1 MSTHPMI
8 GGSVTRR
15 RPWQI
20 EVTGESLVILNP
32 IGLRREIDAL
42 VHSNAAPQM
51 VLDAITR
58 HTQRLWYRHTLDELH
73 GERMDEMV
81 AYVHHEGRR
90 NVSRELVDKMI
101 FTTEVI
107 R

>member
-1 MSTHPMI
+1 MI

-15 RPWQI
+15 RPWQV

-42 VHSNAAPQM
+42 VHSNAEPQM

-58 HTQRLWYRHTLDELH
+58 HTQRLWYRHAIDALH
-73 GERMDEMV
+73 GDRMEEMV
-81 AYVHHEGRR
+81 AYVHRDGRR
-90 NVSRELVDKMI
+90 SVSRELAEQLI